1 VVGEIAQ
8 HAPDLPWGGPRAVT
22 RWSLHRADDIARCV
36 ECLAF
41 QVRLDLAI
49 ASCTVPRVHGLP
61 QIRFFSLREAN
72 ALIITLQEQF
82 ERARELR
89 DELSAVQSQ
98 LASAGHPLSE
108 AEFEV
113 DKTAPAA
120 VQRLQRAAS
129 GVLDE
134 LREVLRE
141 IAELG
146 VEVKA
151 ADGLVD
157 FRTRLHGRTVCL
169 CWRYGEERI
178 THYHELETGFAGR
191 RPLPDDGDFLGDF
204 LH

>member
-1 VVGEIAQ
+1 
-8 HAPDLPWGGPRAVT
+8 
-22 RWSLHRADDIARCV
+22 
-36 ECLAF
+36 
-41 QVRLDLAI
+41 
-49 ASCTVPRVHGLP
+49 VHGLP
-61 QIRFFSLREAN
+61 QVRFFSLREAN
-72 ALIITLQEQF
+72 ALIVTLQEQF
-82 ERARELR
+82 DHARELR
-89 DELSAVQSQ
+89 DELSAVQSE

-129 GVLDE
+129 RVLDE
-134 LREVLRE
+134 LREVLRGV
-141 IAELG
+141 AELG

-157 FRTRLHGRTVCL
+157 FRSRLHGRIVYL

-178 THYHELETGFAGR
+178 THYHELETGFGGR